1 MEDSERDPRPLSEP
15 EVEPGPGA
23 QPEPTAVS
31 EAEPEAVAEATEAG
45 AADAAAEAHAPA
57 PVTTDV
63 SNADIEGWPSEPG
76 QPVEQWPTEPPLAGA
91 ASVEAW
97 PTEPP
102 VAGSGGDESWPTEP
116 PLMGEAPTLP
126 DLEPA
131 SAPEPSLPTEPAPAP
146 VWTAASPEAP
156 MPSEVEAHPAA
167 APVEAAYSDQAPE
180 AVTESKPVAAHMV
193 PPVMPATAVDP
204 IAEDVGT
211 VCPRCGTQ
219 NAPGLSFCRNCG
231 QRLVAAG
238 VASTLDR
245 PAAPEGT
252 MACPR
257 CGTHNR
263 AGVSFCQ
270 NCGANLRGSAP
281 GYVPPA
287 TAGEPTAA
295 APAMAGGRAILG
307 PIVLLVGIAG
317 LVTGY
322 LLPFAF
328 GSNSLFERAWGAGG
342 HGIAIWT
349 AQPDGGLT
357 ASIYFVLA
365 AAVPLLVALLA
376 IGVVAGLVRARPGPL
391 QSIGL
396 WIVLIWSVALAA
408 LFVVIEVIGGWS
420 GGDIVG
426 LLRNLSPGGIILFLA
441 SLIVLIG
448 ALTRF
453 GRA

>member
-1 MEDSERDPRPLSEP
+1 MEDSERDPRVGSEPEEQLQPEAEAPLEAGSEPWAHPEAPSEP
-15 EVEPGPGA
+15 EVTIP
-23 QPEPTAVS
+23 AV
-31 EAEPEAVAEATEAG
+31 
-45 AADAAAEAHAPA
+45 AADATNAADEVSPQ
-57 PVTTDV
+57 V
-63 SNADIEGWPSEPG
+63 SNADIEGWPSEPPA
-76 QPVEQWPTEPPLAGA
+76 PVEDWPTEPPLAGA

-102 VAGSGGDESWPTEP
+102 LAGPAAAGEWPTHP
-116 PLMGEAPTLP
+116 PLMSDAPAP
-126 DLEPA
+126 PA
-131 SAPEPSLPTEPAPAP
+131 SASPDVPAP
-146 VWTAASPEAP
+146 VPDTAPPEAP
-156 MPSEVEAHPAA
+156 MPGEIEAHSASAPGEASV
-167 APVEAAYSDQAPE
+167 PVEESDRGYPRAEVAAE
-180 AVTESKPVAAHMV
+180 AEPVAAHAV
-193 PPVMPATAVDP
+193 PPVMPTPGGDEA
-204 IAEDVGT
+204 GT

-238 VASTLDR
+238 VASTLER
-245 PAAPEGT
+245 PVAPEGT

-287 TAGEPTAA
+287 VAGESTAA
-295 APAMAGGRAILG
+295 VAPAAGGRAILG
-307 PIVLLVGIAG
+307 PIVLLVGIVG

-328 GSNSLFERAWGAGG
+328 GSDSLFERAWGAGG
-342 HGIAIWT
+342 HGISIWT
-349 AQPDGGLT
+349 ALPDGGLAAT
-357 ASIYFVLA
+357 IYFVLA
-365 AAVPLLVALLA
+365 AAVPILALLLA
-376 IGVVAGLVRARPGPL
+376 IGAIAGAVRARPGPL
-391 QSIGL
+391 QLIGL
-396 WIVLIWSVALAA
+396 WIALVWSVALAGG
-408 LFVVIEVIGGWS
+408 FVLVEVLGNWS

-453 GRA
+453 GRS